1 MRISNSEKLLMDV
14 LWNQASQES
23 DLSAKAIIA
32 RLDNE
37 LDWHDRTVKTLL
49 NRLLKKEAVGLTK
62 QGRGYFYYPT
72 LLESDYVEAA
82 TDNFIYRVFNG
93 SISSLLVAFSKP
105 EKLSEQDLIDLKNLM
120 NKIKK

>member
-1 MRISNSEKLLMDV
+1 MDV